1 MLVVD
6 LRLIDDRV
14 DRDGSLAR
22 GAVTNDKLALT
33 STDGNHRVDR
43 HDARLHRLIDRFT
56 WNNTRCDLIHWI
68 SFAGFDWALTVNR
81 ITNRVNHTAK
91 KPHAYGHGK

>member
-22 GAVTNDKLALT
+22 RAVTNDKLALT
-33 STDGNHRVDR
+33 TADGNHRIDR
-43 HDARLHRLIDRFT
+43 HDARLHRLID
-56 WNNTRCDLIHWI
+56 
-68 SFAGFDWALTVNR
+68 
-81 ITNRVNHTAK
+81 
-91 KPHAYGHGK
+91 

>member
-56 WNNTRCDLIHWI
+56 WNNTRCNLIHRI
-68 SFAGFDWALTVNR
+68 SFAGVDWTFAVDWVSNR
-81 ITNRVNHTAK
+81 INHATK
-91 KPHAYGHGK
+91 KPHADWHGK